1 MIPLINVQFS
11 DGILTPIKIQPLIP
25 AQQNDQACGS
35 RELTQLFVN
44 QLLDGM
50 SNNAII
56 SITIVIII
64 KVVLIL
70 GNNGVLRYEWC
81 Y

>member
-1 MIPLINVQFS
+1 MSAARGARDKYEVCMS
-11 DGILTPIKIQPLIP
+11 D
-25 AQQNDQACGS
+25 
-35 RELTQLFVN
+35 
-44 QLLDGM
+44 
-50 SNNAII
+50 NAII

-81 Y
+81 YQMQSITFDT

>member
-1 MIPLINVQFS
+1 MRI
-11 DGILTPIKIQPLIP
+11 G
-25 AQQNDQACGS
+25 C
-35 RELTQLFVN
+35 R
-44 QLLDGM
+44 GM
-50 SNNAII
+50 SDNAII

-81 Y
+81 YQMQSITFDT